1 MTSVAEF
8 YFCLIPLM
16 SLAPPFKFY
25 FLWMFRMTKL
35 SSWDFST
42 TKYFRIIYFICSSLY
57 RLQYFAM
64 TVSASRSY
72 CRYQSL
78 SHSPPQQNFRQL
90 FFSFRKV
97 WGYPTSLI
105 WGFIN
110 FKARKIFYLA
120 VIQSAI
126 IKIVL
131 SRCSTNLIHVCK
143 KLPLALDCKYFG
155 YFTYLIYLSFQFLGV
170 AFAGFFLCYF
180 QKLQLLMIK
189 IFWNNFWCIV
199 LQFVWAQKVCLR
211 FLNSYF
217 KVDILIILFFVVLSR
232 CVQLES
238 FFSTKKNSGEIC
250 NILY

>member
-1 MTSVAEF
+1 
-8 YFCLIPLM
+8 
-16 SLAPPFKFY
+16 
-25 FLWMFRMTKL
+25 MFGMTKL

-42 TKYFRIIYFICSSLY
+42 TKYFQMIYFICSSLY

-72 CRYQSL
+72 CRYQSVW
-78 SHSPPQQNFRQL
+78 HSPPQQN
-90 FFSFRKV
+90 FRKV

-131 SRCSTNLIHVCK
+131 SRCSKNLIHVCK

-155 YFTYLIYLSFQFLGV
+155 YFRYLIFISFQFWVWLLRV
-170 AFAGFFLCYF
+170 FFYVISRSSNFLWSRYFEIIFDALCFFLYELKKCVSD
-180 QKLQLLMIK
+180 
-189 IFWNNFWCIV
+189 FW
-199 LQFVWAQKVCLR
+199 
-211 FLNSYF
+211 
-217 KVDILIILFFVVLSR
+217 ILISKWI
-232 CVQLES
+232 
-238 FFSTKKNSGEIC
+238 
-250 NILY
+250 Y

>member
-1 MTSVAEF
+1 MSAIVPMTSVAEF

-155 YFTYLIYLSFQFLGV
+155 YFTYLIYLSFQFWVWLLRV
-170 AFAGFFLCYF
+170 FFYVISRSSSFLWSRYFEIIFDALCFNLYEL
-180 QKLQLLMIK
+180 KK
-189 IFWNNFWCIV
+189 CVSDFW
-199 LQFVWAQKVCLR
+199 
-211 FLNSYF
+211 
-217 KVDILIILFFVVLSR
+217 ILISKWI
-232 CVQLES
+232 
-238 FFSTKKNSGEIC
+238 
-250 NILY
+250 Y

>member
-25 FLWMFRMTKL
+25 FLWICGMTKL
-35 SSWDFST
+35 SSRDFST

-97 WGYPTSLI
+97 WGYPTSI
-105 WGFIN
+105 ISWFIN
-110 FKARKIFYLA
+110 FNWSTEA
-120 VIQSAI
+120 VTG
-126 IKIVL
+126 
-131 SRCSTNLIHVCK
+131 R
-143 KLPLALDCKYFG
+143 
-155 YFTYLIYLSFQFLGV
+155 
-170 AFAGFFLCYF
+170 
-180 QKLQLLMIK
+180 
-189 IFWNNFWCIV
+189 
-199 LQFVWAQKVCLR
+199 
-211 FLNSYF
+211 
-217 KVDILIILFFVVLSR
+217 
-232 CVQLES
+232 
-238 FFSTKKNSGEIC
+238 STKKLHCTSPFISDVCSKLINLLNWTSPHAFFQQ
-250 NILY
+250 Y